1 MRTSLQKL
9 NKKTEIEIQ
18 QTLLQLIADLRS
30 PQEAEQFF
38 QALFTSAER
47 STFAKRLAI
56 AVRLKQGHS
65 YQQIKDSLKVSSAT
79 ISKTQDNL
87 GSLGFTLVFKKIIAE
102 QWANHWAK
110 KLLSPFKK

>member
-1 MRTSLQKL
+1 MRTSFQKL
-9 NKKTEIEIQ
+9 NKKTEIEIER
-18 QTLLQLIADLRS
+18 TLLQLIADIRS
-30 PQEAEQFF
+30 PQEADQFF
-38 QALFTSAER
+38 QTLFTSSER

-56 AVRLKQGHS
+56 AVCLKQGQS

-87 GSLGFTLVFKKIIAE
+87 GSLGFALIFKKIIAE
-102 QWANHWAK
+102 QWASHWAK